1 MRLPEISSATAKQSL
16 VLKLK
21 PRFLLLW
28 LAVAGLCAQS
38 GAAFGTAR
46 EARPPGRVGTLQIPG
61 RPLGSFDTVYVNAR
75 GVFALSD
82 RSNRGLD
89 FFSAASGKFL
99 GRAGGFRGYD
109 HAAGPGHGGPD
120 GSVAVGPSEFW
131 AGDGD
136 STVKVT
142 DVRSMKIVASIDTG
156 GHWRADSLA
165 YDPRDHLVVAANDSD
180 KPPFISFISTGTRR
194 VAGRL
199 EFPHATDGLEQPLWD
214 PATGLVYL
222 SIPAIDHVPHH
233 GVLAVIDPRARKLVK
248 FLPVGACEPSG
259 LALGLGDELL
269 IGCDDKDASRVMS
282 VLTGKIVARL
292 PQVGGVDQV
301 WSDRRTGRY
310 YLAAYAN
317 PGGPTLA
324 VFDLRTNRW
333 IANVP
338 TGPHAHSVAADV
350 STGKVFVPI
359 AAGGPA
365 GDCANG
371 CVAVYGPQG
380 K

>member
-1 MRLPEISSATAKQSL
+1 MLE
-16 VLKLK
+16 LK
-21 PRFLLLW
+21 PRLLLLW

-38 GAAFGTAR
+38 GAALGTSR

-109 HAAGPGHGGPD
+109 HAAGLEHGGPD

-136 STVKVT
+136 
-142 DVRSMKIVASIDTG
+142 
-156 GHWRADSLA
+156 
-165 YDPRDHLVVAANDSD
+165 
-180 KPPFISFISTGTRR
+180 
-194 VAGRL
+194 
-199 EFPHATDGLEQPLWD
+199 
-214 PATGLVYL
+214 
-222 SIPAIDHVPHH
+222 
-233 GVLAVIDPRARKLVK
+233 
-248 FLPVGACEPSG
+248 
-259 LALGLGDELL
+259 
-269 IGCDDKDASRVMS
+269 ASRVMN
-282 VLTGKIVARL
+282 VLTGKLVARL

-317 PGGPTLA
+317 PGGPMLA

-359 AAGGPA
+359 AAGGSA

-371 CVAVYGPQG
+371 CVAVYGLQG